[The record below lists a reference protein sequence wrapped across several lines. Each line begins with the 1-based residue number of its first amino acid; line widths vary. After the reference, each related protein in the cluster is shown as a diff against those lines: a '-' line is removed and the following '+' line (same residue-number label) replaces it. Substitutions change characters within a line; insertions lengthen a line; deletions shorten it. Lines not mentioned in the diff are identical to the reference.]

1 MNITSLISSLIV
13 SGSLGYLNYNI
24 LTKLDVVDFYKDNK
38 DDKRYFVIMLGGINY
53 LLYLVTASF
62 IPHAQQGNYLAI
74 AITMFLVL
82 LISVVLDFTIF
93 PWSKRFINWLISK
106 VRNRSGLPD
115 FDVKSTQEFFFNSN
129 EPQKVYIYDFDNK
142 LIDCGYL
149 YYNSGSDFDELS
161 QVLIPFEKPEEEK
174 SYLEVK
180 KIARKQS
187 SQMLIDS
194 DRQIKIFNLS

>member
-1 MNITSLISSLIV
+1 MNLTSLISSLIV

-82 LISVVLDFTIF
+82 LISVILDFTVF
-93 PWSKRFINWLISK
+93 PWSKKFINWLISK

-129 EPQKVYIYDFDNK
+129 EPQKIYIYDFDDK

-149 YYNSGSDFDELS
+149 YYSSGSDFDELS

>member
-129 EPQKVYIYDFDNK
+129 EPQKVYIYDFDDK

-149 YYNSGSDFDELS
+149 YYSSGSDFDELS

>member
-74 AITMFLVL
+74 AITMLLVL
-82 LISVVLDFTIF
+82 LISVILDFTVF
-93 PWSKRFINWLISK
+93 PWSKKFINGLISK

-115 FDVKSTQEFFFNSN
+115 FDVKSTQDFFFNSN

-149 YYNSGSDFDELS
+149 YYSSGSDFDELS

-180 KIARKQS
+180 KIARKQC